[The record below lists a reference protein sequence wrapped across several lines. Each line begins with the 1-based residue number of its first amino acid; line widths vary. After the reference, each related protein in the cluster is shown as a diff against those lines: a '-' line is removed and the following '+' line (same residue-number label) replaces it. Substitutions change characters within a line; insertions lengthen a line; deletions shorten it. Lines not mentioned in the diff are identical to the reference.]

1 MNPINSINQS
11 YLRNFMSITVYYP
24 NQPDQEFTDLLGSY
38 LEPGVT
44 LITGKDLPENADYHV
59 LVTGRPTREQMEAS
73 PNLQGVIV
81 PWAGVSPGTRE
92 LLADFPE
99 VTLHNLHY
107 NDTTTAELGFALLL
121 SAAKFVPH
129 MDKKLRKDDWMP
141 RYLPSPSVLLKDK
154 TALILGYGA
163 IGRELARMC
172 KGMEMT
178 ILTTRRSPQLSSD
191 EYADEIHPADA
202 LPELLP
208 RANFLLVCLP
218 HTPETEG
225 VIGEKELA
233 LLPEKAILVNIG
245 RGKVVQ
251 EEALY
256 NALKDGTLHA
266 AGIDVWYNY
275 PPDEEAWPNTDPANF
290 PFRELDNLVM
300 SPHRGG
306 ATMESEGLRMADLAR
321 LLNAA
326 GRGELMPNQVD
337 LNKGY

>member
-1 MNPINSINQS
+1 MPLS
-11 YLRNFMSITVYYP
+11 VYYP
-24 NQPDQEFTDLLGSY
+24 NAPEPECVDLLKHYLQPGIKLAIGS
-38 LEPGVT
+38 E
-44 LITGKDLPENADYHV
+44 LPPNPDYHV
-59 LVTGRPTREQMEAS
+59 LVTGRPSPEQLQAS
-73 PNLQGVIV
+73 PNLEAVIV
-81 PWAGVSPGTRE
+81 PWAGISPKTRT
-92 LLADFPE
+92 LLADFPQ

-121 SAAKFVPH
+121 SAAKFVPS
-129 MDKKLRKDDWMP
+129 MDRALRKDNWMP
-141 RYLPSPSVLLKDK
+141 RYLPSPTVFLHNK

-172 KGMEMT
+172 KGLGMT
-178 ILTTRRSPQLSSD
+178 ILATRRNPKKSSD
-191 EYADEIHPADA
+191 EYADEIHAAGA

-208 RANFLLVCLP
+208 RANALLICLP

-225 VIGEKELA
+225 LIGEKELS

-251 EEALY
+251 EAALY
-256 NALKDGTLHA
+256 KALKDGQLHA

-275 PPDEEAWPNTDPANF
+275 PPDESSWPNTKPANY
-290 PFRELDNLVM
+290 PFHELDNIVM

-306 ATMESEGLRMADLAR
+306 ATMESESLRMADLSR

-326 GRGELMPNQVD
+326 AQGEPIPNKVD
-337 LNKGY
+337 LEKGY